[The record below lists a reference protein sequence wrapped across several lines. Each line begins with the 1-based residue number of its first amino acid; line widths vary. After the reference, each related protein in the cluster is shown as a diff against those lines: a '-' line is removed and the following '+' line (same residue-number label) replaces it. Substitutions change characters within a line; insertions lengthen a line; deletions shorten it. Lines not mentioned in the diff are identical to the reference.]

1 MGGRAAAM
9 LEGGWR
15 RWVEEES
22 PVSEARSDAAELL
35 EPPLGTIGRGLRQ
48 EATGDDHDNGP
59 GDAVAA
65 VSVVEAADDTVTFLS
80 TFEEASVAAGVAVV
94 IVLVAEAVCATGEA
108 TVTEGAAGTLAGV
121 LVADVGKDAI
131 GAAGGALTAFDAL
144 ATTRLYPTS
153 DSRVGRLVGYTNSI
167 ATAVMTDDAHRG
179 GED

>member
-1 MGGRAAAM
+1 M
-9 LEGGWR
+9 
-15 RWVEEES
+15 
-22 PVSEARSDAAELL
+22 
-35 EPPLGTIGRGLRQ
+35 
-48 EATGDDHDNGP
+48 
-59 GDAVAA
+59 
-65 VSVVEAADDTVTFLS
+65 EAADDTVTFLS
-80 TFEEASVAAGVAVV
+80 TFDVASVAAGVTAV

-153 DSRVGRLVGYTNSI
+153 DSRVGSKVTTYCTVCVGLVGYTNSI

-179 GED
+179 GEDRFLISIF